1 MNQMIADE
9 ESYEDV
15 TENMDSMNISAVP
28 GEAPTIRDTSQTI
41 DEPETVASHM
51 YRMAVLAMTLDGQI
65 PGIDASDVS
74 GKSCSLYKWMLWF
87 TILAKLSLVD
97 ITPHC
102 GIGKE
107 NKLHWKLKLCNKLP
121 LLYRKTLGL
130 TGLAYH
136 LDKFDMI
143 AQAFDYEQKY
153 GIDLHE
159 FFTSTVGKL
168 KMEPFVSWDTE
179 LRAKRAD
186 WIPTKK

>member
-1 MNQMIADE
+1 MKIFE
-9 ESYEDV
+9 LLK
-15 TENMDSMNISAVP
+15 IC
-28 GEAPTIRDTSQTI
+28 DTLKHLKRTGWVKNNI

-51 YRMAVLAMTLDGQI
+51 YRMAVLAMALDGQI
-65 PGIDASDVS
+65 PGIDASRCVR
-74 GKSCSLYKWMLWF
+74 M
-87 TILAKLSLVD
+87 ALVHDIGEAIVGD

-102 GIGKE
+102 GISEE
-107 NKLHWKLKLCNKLP
+107 NKHALEAKAMQQIATFVPEDVGTDWV
-121 LLYRKTLGL
+121 TLWREYEQQS
-130 TGLAYH
+130 TEEAKVVYH

-179 LRAKRAD
+179 LRAKRAE
-186 WIPTKK
+186 WIQQKK